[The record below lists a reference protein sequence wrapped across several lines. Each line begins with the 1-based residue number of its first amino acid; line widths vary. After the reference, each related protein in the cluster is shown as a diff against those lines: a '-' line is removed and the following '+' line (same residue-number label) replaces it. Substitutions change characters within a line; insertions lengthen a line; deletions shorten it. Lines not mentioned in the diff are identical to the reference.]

1 MEPDRKAS
9 FPKEFVHLFEAQFP
23 RLARYLN
30 RLTGDLDLASDLA
43 QETFVRLYQR
53 GSMPDQPE
61 AWLVSVAMNLLR
73 TFAST
78 RMRRLR
84 LLTGTRAEASLSDP
98 PPAPDEGM
106 EGIEERRR
114 VRDALERMPERER
127 RMLLLQAEGY
137 TYRDIATAV
146 RIHEASVGTLL
157 VRARQAFRRH
167 YEDLFGAS

>member
-9 FPKEFVHLFEAQFP
+9 FSKEFVGLFEIQFP

-43 QETFVRLYQR
+43 QEAFLRLYQR
-53 GSMPDQPE
+53 GFMPDQPE

-78 RMRRLR
+78 RTRRLK
-84 LLTGTRAEASLSDP
+84 LLTDTRAEATLSDP

-114 VRDALERMPERER
+114 VRAVLDRMPERER

-137 TYRDIATAV
+137 KYHDIATAL

-157 VRARQAFRRH
+157 VRARQTFRRH
-167 YEDLFGAS
+167 YGDLFGAS

>member
-1 MEPDRKAS
+1 VEPDRKAS

-78 RMRRLR
+78 RTRRLR

-114 VRDALERMPERER
+114 VRDALELMPERER

>member
-9 FPKEFVHLFEAQFP
+9 FPKEFAHLFEVQFP

-43 QETFVRLYQR
+43 QEAFVRLYQR

-78 RMRRLR
+78 RTRRLR
-84 LLTGTRAEASLSDP
+84 LLTGTQAEATLSDP

-106 EGIEERRR
+106 EGIEERQR
-114 VRDALERMPERER
+114 VRTALERMPERER

-157 VRARQAFRRH
+157 VRARQTFRRH

>member
-1 MEPDRKAS
+1 VEPDLKAA
-9 FPKEFVHLFEAQFP
+9 FPKEFVILFEAQFP

-61 AWLVSVAMNLLR
+61 AWLVSVAMNRLR

-78 RMRRLR
+78 RKRRLR
-84 LLTGTRAEASLSDP
+84 LLTDARAEATLSDP

-106 EGIEERRR
+106 EGIEDRRR
-114 VRDALERMPERER
+114 VRTALERMPERER

-157 VRARQAFRRH
+157 VRARQTFRRH